1 MKLTQNKALRRLLA
15 AVALLAGALSLLAP
29 AAAARWTQSRLLA
42 GPRPRPV
49 AAGVLS
55 GAARENPLLYA
66 LYRRC
71 YLTGSGRLYAGQPA
85 DPAAQAEL
93 LAGQTAALQ
102 DAGVLPGAAA
112 RQAEQLLQGTV
123 LSAGSAQADGFAA
136 ARCDMQAPGGILVVE
151 TLQHIDTG
159 LVVYYQAGVDTAGLD
174 AAALLDRYRDYLG
187 LASLG
192 DWQETAAGTSASFWS
207 PGGQVTLHCALDPGG
222 LLLEAV
228 CTPEE
233 TAG

>member
-15 AVALLAGALSLLAP
+15 AGALLAGALSLLVP

-85 DPAAQAEL
+85 DPAVQAEL

-192 DWQETAAGTSASFWS
+192 DWQETETGTSASFWS

>member
-15 AVALLAGALSLLAP
+15 AGALLAGALSLLVP

-207 PGGQVTLHCALDPGG
+207 PGGQVTLHCALDPGS

>member
-15 AVALLAGALSLLAP
+15 AGALLAGALSLLAP

-85 DPAAQAEL
+85 DPAVQAEL

-112 RQAEQLLQGTV
+112 RQAERLLQGTV

-192 DWQETAAGTSASFWS
+192 DWQETETGTSASFWS
-207 PGGQVTLHCALDPGG
+207 PGGQVTLHCALDPGS

>member
-1 MKLTQNKALRRLLA
+1 M
-15 AVALLAGALSLLAP
+15 
-29 AAAARWTQSRLLA
+29 
-42 GPRPRPV
+42 
-49 AAGVLS
+49 
-55 GAARENPLLYA
+55 
-66 LYRRC
+66 
-71 YLTGSGRLYAGQPA
+71 
-85 DPAAQAEL
+85 
-93 LAGQTAALQ
+93 
-102 DAGVLPGAAA
+102 LPGAAA

-207 PGGQVTLHCALDPGG
+207 PGGQVTLHLS
-222 LLLEAV
+222 LIHI
-228 CTPEE
+228 
-233 TAG
+233 

>member
-15 AVALLAGALSLLAP
+15 AGALLAGALSLLAP

-102 DAGVLPGAAA
+102 GD
-112 RQAEQLLQGTV
+112 RK
-123 LSAGSAQADGFAA
+123 S
-136 ARCDMQAPGGILVVE
+136 VV
-151 TLQHIDTG
+151 
-159 LVVYYQAGVDTAGLD
+159 
-174 AAALLDRYRDYLG
+174 
-187 LASLG
+187 
-192 DWQETAAGTSASFWS
+192 
-207 PGGQVTLHCALDPGG
+207 
-222 LLLEAV
+222 
-228 CTPEE
+228 
-233 TAG
+233 

>member
-15 AVALLAGALSLLAP
+15 AGALLAGALSLLVP

-71 YLTGSGRLYAGQPA
+71 YLTGSDRLYAGQPA

-207 PGGQVTLHCALDPGG
+207 PGGQVTLHCALDPGS

>member
-15 AVALLAGALSLLAP
+15 AGALLAGALSLLVP

>member
-15 AVALLAGALSLLAP
+15 AGALLAGALSLLAP

-49 AAGVLS
+49 AAGGLS

>member
-15 AVALLAGALSLLAP
+15 AGALLAGALSLLVP

-85 DPAAQAEL
+85 DPAAPAEL
-93 LAGQTAALQ
+93 LAGQNAALQ
-102 DAGVLPGAAA
+102 DAGVLPGTAA

-136 ARCDMQAPGGILVVE
+136 ARCDMQVPGGILVVE

-192 DWQETAAGTSASFWS
+192 DWQETETGTSASFWS

>member
-15 AVALLAGALSLLAP
+15 AGALLAGALSLLAP

-85 DPAAQAEL
+85 DPAAQAAL

-192 DWQETAAGTSASFWS
+192 DWQETETGTSASFWS

>member
-15 AVALLAGALSLLAP
+15 AGALLAGALSLLVP

-85 DPAAQAEL
+85 DPAVQAEL

-174 AAALLDRYRDYLG
+174 AAALLDRYRAYLG

>member
-15 AVALLAGALSLLAP
+15 AGALLAGALSLLVP

-85 DPAAQAEL
+85 DPAVQAEL

-151 TLQHIDTG
+151 TLQHIDAG
-159 LVVYYQAGVDTAGLD
+159 LVVYSPAGVDLPALD

>member
-15 AVALLAGALSLLAP
+15 AGALLAGALSLLVP

-85 DPAAQAEL
+85 DPAVQAEL

>member
-15 AVALLAGALSLLAP
+15 AGALLAGALSLLAP

-71 YLTGSGRLYAGQPA
+71 YLAGSGRLYAGQPA

-192 DWQETAAGTSASFWS
+192 DWQETETETSASFWS

>member
-15 AVALLAGALSLLAP
+15 AGVLLAGALSLLAP

-192 DWQETAAGTSASFWS
+192 DWQETETGTSASFWS

>member
-1 MKLTQNKALRRLLA
+1 M
-15 AVALLAGALSLLAP
+15 
-29 AAAARWTQSRLLA
+29 
-42 GPRPRPV
+42 
-49 AAGVLS
+49 LS
-55 GAARENPLLYA
+55 GTARENPLLYA

-192 DWQETAAGTSASFWS
+192 DWQETATGTSASFWS

>member
-15 AVALLAGALSLLAP
+15 AGVLLAGALSLLAP

-192 DWQETAAGTSASFWS
+192 DWQETETGTSASFWS
-207 PGGQVTLHCALDPGG
+207 PGGQVTLHCALDPGS

>member
-15 AVALLAGALSLLAP
+15 AGALLAGALSLLAP

-93 LAGQTAALQ
+93 
-102 DAGVLPGAAA
+102 
-112 RQAEQLLQGTV
+112 LLQGTV

-192 DWQETAAGTSASFWS
+192 DWQETETGTSASFWS

>member
-15 AVALLAGALSLLAP
+15 AGVLLAGALSLLAP

-102 DAGVLPGAAA
+102 GAGVLPGAAA

-192 DWQETAAGTSASFWS
+192 DWQETETGTSASFWS

>member
-15 AVALLAGALSLLAP
+15 AGALLAGALSLLVP

-66 LYRRC
+66 LYRRY

-192 DWQETAAGTSASFWS
+192 DWQETETGTSASFWS

>member
-15 AVALLAGALSLLAP
+15 AGALLAGALSLLVP

-85 DPAAQAEL
+85 DPAVQAEL

-123 LSAGSAQADGFAA
+123 LSAGSVQADGFAA

-192 DWQETAAGTSASFWS
+192 DWQETATGTSASFWS